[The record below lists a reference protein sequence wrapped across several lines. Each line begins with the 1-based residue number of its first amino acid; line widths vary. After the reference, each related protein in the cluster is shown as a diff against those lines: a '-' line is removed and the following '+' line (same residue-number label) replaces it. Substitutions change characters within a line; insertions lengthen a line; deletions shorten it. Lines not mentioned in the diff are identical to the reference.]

1 MVTSRFLAPLLII
14 LAGHAGAVWAQGSM
28 FVTGHNVDDSHL
40 ARPAAEEPVV
50 EQFFTVGLDFLV
62 FGKKASPEQVDRR
75 AAIRIAYLDPMD
87 PAVIGGRHQFDFVSG
102 YSNPTLFSLFNET
115 WKQALVPGA
124 FDVVIVGCLKYGG
137 IPPGSVQALT
147 LMSAKSAFEGYL
159 NRGGKLFAIIQY
171 QEANFLPKFGSTGGI
186 NTNYPT
192 NVRMTTEG
200 RKIGMDTSF
209 FSGTMRHYQAF
220 RLDDTL
226 FKVFERSDLD
236 IQARASLPVTFG
248 FNGRIQDSIF
258 IPDTVNTV
266 QQPVGDIPSGL
277 FVDSVCV
284 EFSTL
289 TDSATLS
296 YSLNGTPP
304 ATSPLSMENHGRL
317 CFRETTIIR
326 LIGKKTGWKSSTEVS
341 FTYTR
346 KAQPLPST
354 LSLFSAGTE
363 LTQVTA
369 GDSQLEVRLVRPSG
383 GPCSGCTVNVT
394 PSGGADAE
402 SLPLAAQGSY
412 FRASFLRAESLVPV
426 AGDGTL
432 QHKASDSVVLIWIN
446 PQDAKDMVR
455 RAYPYRPKPPVIPL
469 APALSLFYR
478 GQEITVVDASQRDL
492 DIRLN
497 LDSTEACLSCPVL
510 VFPSTGS
517 DTETVLLTGGISPY
531 QGTFKRELNPGAVR
545 GDGTIQHDRKD
556 SLVLLYRDPLDPA
569 KVVRRGY
576 PFLPARDTV
585 VIRPQ
590 NTIAHTAA
598 GQSIAPGF
606 QWIISDAPGLLIG
619 RQAGNGSCCT
629 FAPTPVNAQNPDSLR
644 SVGIVIEA
652 SHGFS
657 LDLKVFSTLGEAV
670 NRVVLTVPESEFSKL
685 TEVAGGETR
694 YMRVLWNGR
703 ARDESP
709 AGNGV
714 YIFKSTVTL
723 LPAPGIA
730 TVSVTT
736 TSSRRIG
743 ILRSPE

>member
-1 MVTSRFLAPLLII
+1 MKISRFLGLILPLL
-14 LAGHAGAVWAQGSM
+14 AGQSGAVWAQGSM

-40 ARPAAEEPVV
+40 GRPAADEPVV

-62 FGKKASPEQVDRR
+62 FGKKASPEQVGRR
-75 AAIRIAYLDPMD
+75 AAIRIAYLDPMN
-87 PAVIGGRHQFDFVSG
+87 PADIGGRHQFDFVSG
-102 YSNPTLFSLFNET
+102 YRNPTLFSLFNET

-171 QEANFLPKFGSTGGI
+171 QEANFLPRFGSTGGI

-200 RKIGMDTSF
+200 RNIGMDTSF

-266 QQPVGDIPSGL
+266 QRPQSDIPSGL
-277 FVDSVCV
+277 FDDSVCV

-304 ATSPLSMENHGRL
+304 ATSPLSLKNHGRL
-317 CFRETTIIR
+317 CFGETTTIR
-326 LIGKKTGWKSSTEVS
+326 LIGKKTGWKNSPEAS

-346 KAQPLPST
+346 KAPPLPST
-354 LSLFSAGTE
+354 LSLFSGGKEITE
-363 LTQVTA
+363 VTFA
-369 GDSQLEVRLVRPSG
+369 EVQLEVRLTRPTG
-383 GPCSGCTVNVT
+383 LACSGCTVQVT
-394 PSGGADAE
+394 PSGSQDAE
-402 SLPLAAQGSY
+402 LLLLTAQGAF
-412 FRASFLRAESLVPV
+412 FRAGFIRDESLVPRV
-426 AGDGTL
+426 GDGRL
-432 QHKASDSVVLIWIN
+432 QHGPMDSVVLIWVN
-446 PQDAKDMVR
+446 PQDAKDRVR
-455 RAYPYRPKPPVIPL
+455 KAYPYRPKPPVVPL
-469 APALSLFYR
+469 APVLSLFHR
-478 GQEITVVDASQRDL
+478 GQEITVVEASQKDL
-492 DIRLN
+492 VIHLT

-510 VFPSTGS
+510 VSSSTGS
-517 DTETVLLTGGISPY
+517 DTETVLLTGGISPFE
-531 QGTFKRELNPGAVR
+531 GSFKRELKPGSIP
-545 GDGTIQHDRKD
+545 GDGTLQHGGRD
-556 SLVLLYRDPLDPA
+556 SLVLFYRHPLDPA
-569 KVVRRGY
+569 RSVRRSY
-576 PFLPARDTV
+576 PFLPARDTLG
-585 VIRPQ
+585 IRPQ
-590 NTIAHTAA
+590 NTVAHTA
-598 GQSIAPGF
+598 GWQSIAPGP
-606 QWIISDAPGLLIG
+606 QWILSDAPGLRIG
-619 RQAGNGSCCT
+619 GQAGNGSCCT
-629 FAPTPVNAQNPDSLR
+629 LAPTPVNAQNPDSLR
-644 SVGIVIEA
+644 LVGLVIEA

-657 LDLKVFSTLGEAV
+657 VDIKVFSTLGEAV
-670 NRVVLTVPESEFSKL
+670 SQVGFTVSDPEFSKL
-685 TEVAGGETR
+685 GPMPGKETR
-694 YMRVLWNGR
+694 FMRVLWNGR
-703 ARDESP
+703 ARDGSL

-714 YIFKSTVTL
+714 YIFKTAVTL
-723 LPAPGIA
+723 LPSPGAAIAPVA
-730 TVSVTT
+730 A